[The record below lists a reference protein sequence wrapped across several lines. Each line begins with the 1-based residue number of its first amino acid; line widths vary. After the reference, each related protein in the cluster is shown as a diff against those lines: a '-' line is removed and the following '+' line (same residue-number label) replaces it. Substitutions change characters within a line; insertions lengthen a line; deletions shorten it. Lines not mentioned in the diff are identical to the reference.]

1 MRRRVVLFILVLV
14 ALAAGG
20 YVYRYGWP
28 DLAALGPLRN
38 LASKLAPSPAQA
50 PAAPAPPPPE
60 VGVLTVQPAEVPFPV
75 EYAGRIASFR
85 DVEVRARVG
94 GLLLKREYDEGAKVN
109 QDQVLFRIDPATY
122 QVALVR
128 AQAQQ
133 LQGLASLREAEE
145 NFKRIDELFRRG
157 VATAKQHDE
166 AQAARDQARASVQLA
181 GAEAESAKL
190 NLSYTVVTAPVSGI
204 TALQSPP
211 VGTLI
216 QAQQTLLTTITQ
228 LDPAYVMFSF
238 TDEEGQAFRD
248 LNERR
253 EKPISEKDLTVE
265 LHWNNRVYPQT
276 GTIDTA
282 AQRVDPQTGTIQARA
297 VFPNPDG
304 VLLPGQFVRVLI
316 RGITLPNAIVI
327 PKQAVAQGPQ
337 GPSVYVVGENDTA
350 QARPIRLGSEL
361 AAGWVVRDGLKGGE
375 RVVVDGVIRVRP
387 GAPVRPMPAGDVA
400 PPKSA
405 RTTAPSGQSAA
416 EAR

>member
-1 MRRRVVLFILVLV
+1 MPAVSQ
-14 ALAAGG
+14 
-20 YVYRYGWP
+20 
-28 DLAALGPLRN
+28 
-38 LASKLAPSPAQA
+38 AS
-50 PAAPAPPPPE
+50 
-60 VGVLTVQPAEVPFPV
+60 GTW
-75 EYAGRIASFR
+75 RC
-85 DVEVRARVG
+85 ARVG
-94 GLLLKREYDEGAKVN
+94 GLLLKREYEEGAKVN

-316 RGITLPNAIVI
+316 RGITLPNAIVV